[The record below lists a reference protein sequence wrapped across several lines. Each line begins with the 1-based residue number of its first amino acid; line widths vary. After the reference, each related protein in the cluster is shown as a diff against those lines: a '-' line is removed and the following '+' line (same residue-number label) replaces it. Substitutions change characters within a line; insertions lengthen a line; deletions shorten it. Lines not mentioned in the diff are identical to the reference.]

1 MPYDT
6 VFDARRL
13 TKRFGSTTAL
23 DDLTLEIPRGS
34 LVGLIGRNGSGKT
47 TLLHHVTG
55 LQLPTSGECTTL
67 GVPSGELDDDD
78 LARIGFVAQDIRL
91 LAWMR
96 VKEHL
101 TYVGSFYEHWDPD
114 LVERVRDELEL
125 DPEQKVGALSKGDLQ
140 KLAVLLAVGHR
151 PKLLLLDEPVSN
163 FDPIARERLL
173 RFLTELLTRD
183 RECTIV
189 ISSHVLRDVERVVDR
204 VVCLHRGRLVAH
216 EDLDDLKEDF
226 VEWRV
231 TTTGHGLPESF
242 SEPFIVRQEVHDR
255 QARLWV
261 RGAPNGT
268 LGSFRTRHDVEVVPT
283 ALTLEQIFPLL
294 VENERR
300 PETSRATASRRPG
313 K

>member
-1 MPYDT
+1 MSQERT
-6 VFDARRL
+6 VFEARGL
-13 TKRFGSTTAL
+13 TKRFGRTTAL
-23 DDLTLEIPRGS
+23 DGLDLEIPRGS

-55 LQLPTSGECTTL
+55 LQLPTSGECFTL
-67 GVPSGELDDDD
+67 RVPSGELTDED
-78 LARIGFVAQDIRL
+78 LAKIGLVPQDIRL

-96 VKEHL
+96 VEDHL
-101 TYVGSFYEHWDPD
+101 SYVGSFYEAWDSG
-114 LVERVRDELEL
+114 LVDRLREELEL

-140 KLAVLLAVGHR
+140 KLAVVLAVGHR

-163 FDPIARERLL
+163 FDPIVRERLL

-204 VVCLHRGRLVAH
+204 VVCLHEGRLVAH
-216 EDLDDLKEDF
+216 AELDELKEQI

-231 TTTGHGLPESF
+231 TVLQGELPDEFPESF
-242 SEPFIVRQEVHDR
+242 ILRQEIDGK

-261 RGAPNGT
+261 RGARNGA
-268 LGSFRTRHDVEVVPT
+268 LEDFRRRHGVEVVPT

-294 VENERR
+294 ITEQTEERGAR
-300 PETSRATASRRPG
+300 
-313 K
+313 